1 MCVLPST
8 LSAQLIL
15 AQSLRD
21 CSPSQNEKSFSAAA
35 SFDYYSCKLRVVVLF
50 LASSLPCASFIVVAT
65 TPQKREKKPCTT
77 AEITFSMLIEKR
89 RVLRCRKHCCCSH
102 AITLHDEFFGGDRT
116 FFPPRWLSASL
127 YFSCL
132 LQKWMASN
140 VSFFAEVPF
149 SSFYYII
156 RKRHKN

>member
-1 MCVLPST
+1 MCAPKHSLRATNLGAIVAGLLPVTEWKKLQRCCLLRLLQLQTPSSSSL
-8 LSAQLIL
+8 LSVFVALCLLYSSSHYTTKTWKKNLAQL
-15 AQSLRD
+15 Q
-21 CSPSQNEKSFSAAA
+21 
-35 SFDYYSCKLRVVVLF
+35 
-50 LASSLPCASFIVVAT
+50 
-65 TPQKREKKPCTT
+65 
-77 AEITFSMLIEKR
+77 ITFSMLIEKR
-89 RVLRCRKHCCCSH
+89 RVLRCRKHCCSSH

>member
-89 RVLRCRKHCCCSH
+89 RVLRCRKHCCSSH

-116 FFPPRWLSASL
+116 FFRLDDSLPLSTFPVYCKNEWPL
-127 YFSCL
+127 MCHF
-132 LQKWMASN
+132 LQR
-140 VSFFAEVPF
+140 F
-149 SSFYYII
+149 SSPVSTT
-156 RKRHKN
+156 

>member
-65 TPQKREKKPCTT
+65 TPQKREKNL
-77 AEITFSMLIEKR
+77 AQLQITFSMLIEKR
-89 RVLRCRKHCCCSH
+89 RVLRCRKHCCSSH

-116 FFPPRWLSASL
+116 FFRLDDSLPLS
-127 YFSCL
+127 L
-132 LQKWMASN
+132 LFLFTAKMN
-140 VSFFAEVPF
+140 GL
-149 SSFYYII
+149 
-156 RKRHKN
+156 